1 VLATGFSSVPQS
13 SRPARERHNPAPREV
28 AREVV
33 EEVEA
38 ELPSAPEPVR
48 ETRPEPRVEKRVE
61 PSKIWDEFRREQQK
75 NVQPADDEPEEDLD
89 LPAFL
94 RERKKRE
101 GKD

>member
-1 VLATGFSSVPQS
+1 
-13 SRPARERHNPAPREV
+13 PAPREV